1 MLYQQQ
7 KNLTTR
13 ALKNLKRNHANCPTC
28 QGKKIVGGDGSY
40 SLPVMIVGEAP
51 GYQENETGKPFV
63 GKAGKLLRSELLR
76 AGLNPVRFYLTNTVK
91 SFPNGTPTDEEAV
104 ACASCYLS
112 KEIEILQ
119 PRWVLALGRIAFQ
132 TLTGTD
138 EKITPAR
145 GKMYDTHYGEALVL
159 PTFHPSY
166 ILRGGKN
173 AHSLFR
179 HDLKTFAAILEID
192 L

>member
-7 KNLTTR
+7 KSILQR
-13 ALKNLKRNHANCPTC
+13 KLKLLKRQHDCPSC
-28 QGKKIVGGDGSY
+28 RGKKIVGGDGSY
-40 SLPVMIVGEAP
+40 SLPVMILGEAP
-51 GYQENETGKPFV
+51 GYQENELGKPFV

-76 AGLNPVRFYLTNTVK
+76 VGLNPMKFYLTNTVK

-104 ACASCYLS
+104 ACADCYLS
-112 KEIEILQ
+112 QEIEILQ
-119 PRWVLALGRIAFQ
+119 PRWILALGRIAFQ

-145 GKMYDTHYGEALVL
+145 GKVYDTHYGEALVL

-173 AHSLFR
+173 AHALFR
-179 HDLKTFAAILEID
+179 DDLKTFSAILEID